1 MRFELFIA
9 SRYLRAKRRQAFI
22 GIITGIS
29 VAGVAAGVASLVIAL
44 AINNGFRQDL
54 QERLLG
60 STSHITLQRIADD
73 GIKDWPAL
81 MDRLAKQPH
90 VVAAAP
96 AIFEQVLISRGPRA
110 RGAVLKGMIPKYER
124 RVGDLLN
131 SVKEG
136 SAAGLDEN
144 RADDSKSQPGFPPGL
159 DGSETRPHT
168 SSGASSADEASAAPK
183 PEPQALA
190 PLAGRTNASTPTQ
203 TVDSLAEV
211 AQRVAAMPPIVLGQ
225 DMADNLGATVGSVVL
240 VTSPQGELTPFG
252 EVPKYTRFRVVGI
265 FNSGFFDYDSAWAFT
280 RLSDAQRLFG
290 LGNLISVL
298 EFKVDDLD
306 KADGIAHEIEESAGT
321 GFMATNALR
330 QNSALFKALKTE
342 RLITFITIGLIVFVA
357 ALNILISLIMMVM
370 EKTKDIA
377 VLLSMGTRKAQVR
390 NVFIAQGVLIGV
402 LGTAIGLVAG
412 YALSYLGGHYHIISL
427 SPEVYSIDY
436 VPFAPRAIDGVI
448 VAVVAIGIS
457 FVATLYPS
465 WAASRILP
473 AEALRYE

>member
-29 VAGVAAGVASLVIAL
+29 ILGVAAGVASLVVAL

-54 QERLLG
+54 QQRLLG
-60 STSHITLQRIADD
+60 STSHISLQRIADD
-73 GIKDWPAL
+73 GIKDWPPL
-81 MDRLAKQPH
+81 MERLSHEPH
-90 VVAAAP
+90 VIGAAP

-131 SVKEG
+131 SVMAG
-136 SAAGLDEN
+136 SAAELEQKD
-144 RADDSKSQPGFPPGL
+144 DDSQVSQDQRDVGHP
-159 DGSETRPHT
+159 DGGMAPSP
-168 SSGASSADEASAAPK
+168 SVDESP
-183 PEPQALA
+183 
-190 PLAGRTNASTPTQ
+190 
-203 TVDSLAEV
+203 DSLEGV
-211 AQRVAAMPPIVLGQ
+211 RRRFAAMPPIVLGKE
-225 DMADNLGATVGSVVL
+225 MADGLGATVGSEVV

-252 EVPKYTRFRVVGI
+252 TVPKYTRFRVVGI
-265 FNSGFFDYDSAWAFT
+265 FNSGFFDYDSNWAFT
-280 RLSDAQRLFG
+280 RLSDSQRLFG
-290 LGNLISVL
+290 LGDFISVL

-306 KADGIAHEIEESAGT
+306 KADAVSRELEEAAGK

-357 ALNILISLIMMVM
+357 ALNILINLIMMVM

-377 VLLSMGTRKAQVR
+377 VLMSMGTRRRQVR

-402 LGTAIGLVAG
+402 VGTVIGLILG
-412 YALSYLGGHYHIISL
+412 YAISYVGGRYHVISL

-436 VPFAPRAIDGVI
+436 VPFAPRLIDGLW
-448 VAVVAIGIS
+448 VAGFALLVS

-465 WAASRILP
+465 WSASRILP

>member
-29 VAGVAAGVASLVIAL
+29 IAGVAAGVASLVVAL

-54 QERLLG
+54 QQRLLG
-60 STSHITLQRIADD
+60 STSHISLQRIADD
-73 GIKDWPAL
+73 GIKDWPPL
-81 MDRLAKQPH
+81 MDRLSKQPH

-110 RGAVLKGMIPKYER
+110 RGAVLKGMIPRYER

-136 SAAGLDEN
+136 SAAPLE
-144 RADDSKSQPGFPPGL
+144 DSTAQTESKPESIASGQSQPSSLPKGVTAPHKPRPRKHEDLPTRSPGV
-159 DGSETRPHT
+159 ERR
-168 SSGASSADEASAAPK
+168 
-183 PEPQALA
+183 Q
-190 PLAGRTNASTPTQ
+190 
-203 TVDSLAEV
+203 
-211 AQRVAAMPPIVLGQ
+211 AAMPPIVLGK

-252 EVPKYTRFRVVGI
+252 TVPKYTRFRVVGI
-265 FNSGFFDYDSAWAFT
+265 FNSGFFDYDSTWAFT
-280 RLSDAQRLFG
+280 RLSDAQHLFG

-306 KADGIAHEIEESAGT
+306 QADAIAHEIEDAAGK
-321 GFMATNALR
+321 GFMATNALK

-342 RLITFITIGLIVFVA
+342 RLVTFITIGLIVFVA

-377 VLLSMGTRKAQVR
+377 VLMSMGTRKAQVR

-402 LGTAIGLVAG
+402 IGTVIGLAIG
-412 YALSYLGGHYHIISL
+412 YAISYAGGHYHVISL

-436 VPFAPRAIDGVI
+436 VPFAPRVIDGAI
-448 VAVVAIGIS
+448 VALVAVGIS

-465 WAASRILP
+465 WSASRILP

>member
-29 VAGVAAGVASLVIAL
+29 IAGVAAGVASLVVAL

-54 QERLLG
+54 QQRLLG
-60 STSHITLQRIADD
+60 STSHISLQRMADD
-73 GIKDWPAL
+73 GIKDWPPL
-81 MDRLAKQPH
+81 MDRLSKQPH

-110 RGAVLKGMIPKYER
+110 GGAVLKGMIPRYER

-131 SVKEG
+131 SVNEG
-136 SAAGLDEN
+136 SAAPLEDTGTTPTESKA
-144 RADDSKSQPGFPPGL
+144 ADRSVC
-159 DGSETRPHT
+159 
-168 SSGASSADEASAAPK
+168 
-183 PEPQALA
+183 
-190 PLAGRTNASTPTQ
+190 STPVQ
-203 TVDSLAEV
+203 SSEVEESPDSLAGV
-211 AQRVAAMPPIVLGQ
+211 RRRQAAMPPIVLGK
-225 DMADNLGATVGSVVL
+225 DMADNLGATVGSDVL

-252 EVPKYTRFRVVGI
+252 MVPKYNRFRVVGI
-265 FNSGFFDYDSAWAFT
+265 FNSGFFDYDSRWAFA
-280 RLSDAQRLFG
+280 RLSDAQQLFG

-298 EFKVDDLD
+298 EFKVDDIYQ
-306 KADGIAHEIEESAGT
+306 ADVISRALEHSAGK
-321 GFMATNALR
+321 GFMATNWMEQNKALFRALR
-330 QNSALFKALKTE
+330 LEKVV
-342 RLITFITIGLIVFVA
+342 TFITIGLIVFVA

-370 EKTKDIA
+370 EKTRDIA
-377 VLLSMGTRKAQVR
+377 VLMSMGTRKAQVR

-402 LGTAIGLVAG
+402 FGTVIGLAIG
-412 YALSYLGGHYHIISL
+412 YAISYAGGHYHIISL

-436 VPFAPRAIDGVI
+436 VPFAPRVIDGAI
-448 VAVVAIGIS
+448 VALVAVGIS

-465 WAASRILP
+465 WSASRILP

>member
-29 VAGVAAGVASLVIAL
+29 IAGVAAGVASLVVAL

-54 QERLLG
+54 QQRLLG
-60 STSHITLQRIADD
+60 STSHISLQRIADD
-73 GIKDWPAL
+73 GIKDWPPL
-81 MDRLAKQPH
+81 MDRLSKQPH

-110 RGAVLKGMIPKYER
+110 RGAVLKGMIPRYER

-136 SAAGLDEN
+136 SAAPLEDTGTTQTESKA
-144 RADDSKSQPGFPPGL
+144 ADRSVRS
-159 DGSETRPHT
+159 TAAT
-168 SSGASSADEASAAPK
+168 SSEVEESP
-183 PEPQALA
+183 
-190 PLAGRTNASTPTQ
+190 
-203 TVDSLAEV
+203 DSLAGV
-211 AQRVAAMPPIVLGQ
+211 ARRQAAMPPIVLGK
-225 DMADNLGATVGSVVL
+225 DMADNLGATVGSDVL

-252 EVPKYTRFRVVGI
+252 MVPKYNRFRVVGI
-265 FNSGFFDYDSAWAFT
+265 FNSGFFDYDSSWAFA
-280 RLSDAQRLFG
+280 RLSDAQQLFG

-298 EFKVDDLD
+298 EFKVDDIYQ
-306 KADGIAHEIEESAGT
+306 ADVISRALEDSAGK
-321 GFMATNALR
+321 GFMATNWMEQNKALFRALR
-330 QNSALFKALKTE
+330 LEKVV
-342 RLITFITIGLIVFVA
+342 TFITIGLIVFVA

-377 VLLSMGTRKAQVR
+377 VLMSMGTRKAQVR

-402 LGTAIGLVAG
+402 FGTVIGLAIG
-412 YALSYLGGHYHIISL
+412 YAISYAGGHYHIISL

-436 VPFAPRAIDGVI
+436 VPFAPRVIDGAI
-448 VAVVAIGIS
+448 VALVAVGVS

-465 WAASRILP
+465 WSASRILP